1 MTAEG
6 TPQQSS
12 QRSRWVFTL
21 NYDENTNYKE
31 HLLKDEFK
39 IRRAVFGY
47 ERGPQTGTKHIQ
59 GYLELDRSYRIVH
72 VKGVI
77 SAKMVK
83 IVKFLFFAQKVSSGM
98 EALRPKFLGG

>member
-21 NYDENTNYKE
+21 NNYDEKTNYRE

-59 GYLELDRSYRIVH
+59 GYLELDRSCRIVH
-72 VKGVI
+72 IKRI
-77 SAKMVK
+77 SPTAYWEV
-83 IVKFLFFAQKVSSGM
+83 ATRR
-98 EALRPKFLGG
+98 ALSN